1 MRKLSLMLFLVA
13 CGDDGVRHTP
23 DAAPT
28 HDGAA
33 DSPIADAAP
42 NPVTIA
48 AVFNGAPVA
57 GVHVY
62 FQNADSTLVLATTTD
77 ATGTASAVMA
87 AGGYVTAIN
96 PYGAQN
102 TDELDTFAGVKP
114 GDHLV
119 LHQAANAGSAMTVNV
134 VAPSDGKLNN
144 NVYSP
149 CNTGGAGLAIPQ
161 VRGFL
166 SAIENGQMTLSNC
179 GSATDFLVIADDG
192 TDYDYLYGSNMPVSD
207 QGTVDLTGGTYS
219 PTTVCTL
226 TYTNLPSAQSLSIE
240 ADAIDPLGLIYIFG
254 NETPSDQPTATI
266 HIPTFPGESDVLQTT
281 FNNIAFSRQILLDW
295 GHLGSAF
302 TTDVGAR
309 ALNNMASYVTFD
321 QPTHAG
327 SATLDT
333 SAGTAADFSLLF
345 LSVTRTSLDKQWNW
359 NIVAPFGASVALPV
373 LPTDVFDYN
382 VGSADSAGVNTWI
395 NGKVPGGYDAVRD
408 LVLSAASP
416 AELAIGGS
424 GAATFVVSQ
433 RPLARTQPIAHPQF
447 LRHRTR

>member
-1 MRKLSLMLFLVA
+1 MRKLSLMLFLIA
-13 CGDDGVRHTP
+13 CGDDSARHTH
-23 DAAPT
+23 DAAPQN
-28 HDGAA
+28 DGAA
-33 DSPIADAAP
+33 DSPMADAAP
-42 NPVTIA
+42 SPVTIA
-48 AVFNGAPVA
+48 AVFNGTPVA

-87 AGGYVTAIN
+87 PGGYVTAIN
-96 PYGAQN
+96 PYGVQGQ
-102 TDELDTFAGVKP
+102 DEVDTFAGVKP

-119 LHQAANAGSAMTVNV
+119 LHQDPGNGSAATVNV
-134 VAPSDGKLNN
+134 VAPSDGKPNTT
-144 NVYSP
+144 VYSP
-149 CNTGGAGLAIPQ
+149 CNTTGTGLAIPQ

-166 SAIENGQMTLSNC
+166 SAIENGQMTLQNC

-192 TDYDYLYGSNMPVSD
+192 VDYDYLYASNVAVAD

-240 ADAIDPLGLIYIFG
+240 ADAIDPRGLIYAFG
-254 NETPSDQPTATI
+254 NETPSDQPTTTI
-266 HIPTFPGESDVLQTT
+266 HIPTFTGETDVLQTT
-281 FNNIAFSRQILLDW
+281 FNNISFSRQILLDW

-309 ALNNMASYVTFD
+309 ALNNLASFVTFD

-333 SAGTAADFSLLF
+333 SAGVAGDFSLVF
-345 LSVTRTSLDKQWNW
+345 LSVSRPTPDKQWSW
-359 NIVAPFGASVALPV
+359 NIAAPFGASVALPV

-382 VGSADSAGVNTWI
+382 VGSADNAGVNAWI
-395 NGKVPGGYDAVRD
+395 NGKVPGGYDAIRD
-408 LVLSAASP
+408 QVLSMTSP
-416 AELAIGGS
+416 ADLALGGS

-433 RPLARTQPIAHPQF
+433 RPLARTQPQPPHF